1 MQDGKIGAVI
11 VMIALIGS
19 ALGGFI
25 LNAEDVTSCTTD
37 MKYITD
43 IAGAFSGDKGDIE
56 VDYNPPENLT
66 GYTVFNPTSST
77 NTTNIIHGI
86 NNKWT
91 GANGY
96 WMDTDDGN
104 STSDVLT
111 FTNNKASNSSQS
123 GTATMHYGST
133 DTPDVTLNIDSI
145 YGIDTTEAK
154 TQIVTNSITHT
165 RVAAVSLA
173 DIIQHYPA
181 LNTNKV
187 ILTANNSINAYP
199 GFVADS
205 DIEISTQDTG
215 IGRYVQALVTYDN
228 INSTVSFNPRTGTTV
243 MGGQTYA
250 TNEIMF
256 VWGESNVTT
265 ATVNMVIG
273 SSGDTKYLD
282 PVGGVQPTSVHQTA
296 SVIVETR
303 SYTDR
308 VTVQVNV
315 PDPDSV
321 GSIAAQAANG
331 NITFELES
339 ETVSISYSIIN
350 QSTEKGV
357 FLNGTLYAPYSANPN
372 TIGFR
377 LIWDDDHWD
386 RIYVQ
391 MYEGSSEVRTLYL
404 STSLSSQQNLC
415 KSVTATISDYGG
427 RAQSEN
433 VSVTITNNFQGIDES
448 TQQTG
453 NGTLN
458 MSMLRTTYHTETI
471 VYDYTTTYW
480 TNLKKTSDITQYS
493 GNTKLSMLFKKP
505 TTADTDTF
513 IVHLKSTTDV
523 YIPISV
529 TIGYNTAWTVNGTS
543 YGNWPA
549 MMIHFVVSDGKIVLS
564 VQPVNTFVDFT
575 NYTLVDRIY
584 PTTTYDSI
592 TNARSIQ
599 YMEFQNTDQKWM
611 YHEIVDTTVLLV
623 GGGLYIQ
630 NGVFSPKTS
639 FPMDEISAFRL
650 TAAAHAGESMTIRP
664 TSGVPYTMNVNS
676 DGTAWIINGS
686 EIKFANVWI
695 YYISADVE
703 PVTIGG
709 TVYAGALYV
718 DGQVY
723 EKGHLYL
730 KPGSGDMIDLGT
742 STNAWTITLNGTWAP
757 ATAYYTGTNQAEVH
771 TEFTDL
777 GTWQWDSSQFII
789 FFIGILAAGSIVA
802 RFKFEA
808 SYMDW
813 IIVICAGVIS
823 FIVLG

>member
-19 ALGGFI
+19 VLGGFI
-25 LNAEDVTSCTTD
+25 LNAEDVASCNTD
-37 MKYITD
+37 MRYITD

-66 GYTVFNPTSST
+66 GYTVFNPTST
-77 NTTNIIHGI
+77 TQTTNVIHGI
-86 NNKWT
+86 NYKTT

-111 FTNNKASNSSQS
+111 FTNNKANNSSQS
-123 GTATMHYGST
+123 GTATMHYGSI
-133 DTPDVTLNIDSI
+133 DTPDATLNIDAI
-145 YGIDTTEAK
+145 YGIDTSEAK
-154 TQIVTNSITHT
+154 TQMITNGITHT

-173 DIIQHYPA
+173 DIIQNYPT

-187 ILTANNSINAYP
+187 ILTANNSVNAYP
-199 GFVADS
+199 GFVANS
-205 DIEISTQDTG
+205 DIDISTQDTG
-215 IGRYVQALVTYDN
+215 IGRYVQALITYEN
-228 INSTVSFNPRTGTTV
+228 INSTISFNPNTGTTV

-256 VWGESNVTT
+256 VWGESNVTI
-265 ATVNMVIG
+265 ATINMVIG
-273 SSGDTKYLD
+273 SSGDTVYLD

-296 SVIVETR
+296 SVIVETTTYAD
-303 SYTDR
+303 S
-308 VTVQVNV
+308 VTVQVSV
-315 PDPDSV
+315 PDPYSV

-331 NITFELES
+331 NIAFTLDS
-339 ETVSISYSIIN
+339 DTINISYSIYN
-350 QSTEKGV
+350 QPGDTIV
-357 FLNGTLYAPYSANPN
+357 IYLNGTPYVPFSGNPN

-377 LIWDDDHWD
+377 LTWEDSNPDNIHVE
-386 RIYVQ
+386 I
-391 MYEGSSEVRTLYL
+391 YEGAGVVRTLDI
-404 STSLSSQQNLC
+404 STPISTPSPLC
-415 KSVTATISDYGG
+415 QSATATISDYGG
-427 RAQSEN
+427 RASSQN
-433 VSVTITNNFQGIDES
+433 VTATITNNTVDRS
-448 TQQTG
+448 TQLTG
-453 NGTLN
+453 NGTLD
-458 MSMLRTTYHTETI
+458 MSMLETTYETQTI
-471 VYDYTTTYW
+471 EMNYTTTYW

-513 IVHLKSTTDV
+513 IVHLKSATDT

-529 TIGYNTAWTVNGTS
+529 TIGYGTTWTINGTT

-564 VQPVNTFVDFT
+564 VQPVNTFVNFT
-575 NYTLVDRIY
+575 DYTLIDRTY

-599 YMEFQNTDQKWM
+599 YMEFQNTDQDWM

-630 NGVFSPKTS
+630 NGIFNLKNS
-639 FPMDEISAFRL
+639 FPNDELSAFRL

-676 DGTAWIINGS
+676 NGTAWIINGK
-686 EIKFANVWI
+686 EIKFADVWL
-695 YYISADVE
+695 YYVSSDVE
-703 PVTIGG
+703 PVSIGG
-709 TVYAGALYV
+709 TIYAGALYI
-718 DGQVY
+718 DGQIY

-742 STNAWTITLNGTWAP
+742 STNEWTISLNGTWAP

-777 GTWQWDSSQFII
+777 GVWQWDSSQFII

-802 RFKFEA
+802 RFKFDA

>member
-25 LNAEDVTSCTTD
+25 LNAEDVTSCNTD
-37 MKYITD
+37 MRYITD

-66 GYTVFNPTSST
+66 GYTVFNPTSNTDST
-77 NTTNIIHGI
+77 NSIPGI

-96 WMDTDDGN
+96 WMNINDGN

-111 FTNNKASNSSQS
+111 FTNNKPVGSSQS

-133 DTPDVTLNIDSI
+133 DTDATLTIGKDYALDVS
-145 YGIDTTEAK
+145 EAK
-154 TQIVTNSITHT
+154 TQIVTNSVTHT

-173 DIIQHYPA
+173 DIIQNYPA

-187 ILTANNSINAYP
+187 IMTASNSVNAYP
-199 GFVADS
+199 GFVTNS
-205 DIEISTQDTG
+205 DIEISTQETG
-215 IGRYVQALVTYDN
+215 TSRYVQALVTYEN

-296 SVIVETR
+296 SVIVETT
-303 SYTDR
+303 SYADS
-308 VTVQVNV
+308 VTVQVNA

-331 NITFELES
+331 NIAFTLDS
-339 ETVSISYSIIN
+339 DTINVTYSIYNLPGDTIIIY
-350 QSTEKGV
+350 
-357 FLNGTLYAPYSANPN
+357 LNGTPYVPFSGNHNP
-372 TIGFR
+372 IGFR
-377 LIWDDDHWD
+377 LTWDNDNPDYIHVE
-386 RIYVQ
+386 I
-391 MYEGSSEVRTLYL
+391 YEGTGIVRTLDI
-404 STSLSSQQNLC
+404 STPISTPHAVCQSA
-415 KSVTATISDYGG
+415 TATISDYGG
-427 RAQSEN
+427 RASSRN
-433 VSVTITNNFQGIDES
+433 VTATITNNTVDRS
-448 TQQTG
+448 TQITG
-453 NGTLN
+453 NGTLD
-458 MSMLRTTYHTETI
+458 MSMLETTHETQTI
-471 VYDYTTTYW
+471 EMNYTTTYW

-513 IVHLKSTTDV
+513 IVHLKSITDT

-529 TIGYNTAWTVNGTS
+529 TIGYDTAWTVNGTS

-549 MMIHFVVSDGKIVLS
+549 MMIHFVISDGKIVLS

-575 NYTLVDRIY
+575 NYTLIDRTY
-584 PTTTYDSI
+584 STTTYDSI

-599 YMEFQNTDQKWM
+599 YMEFQNTDQDWM

-630 NGVFSPKTS
+630 NGVFNLKDS
-639 FPMDEISAFRL
+639 FPNDELSAFRL

-664 TSGVPYTMNVNS
+664 TSGVPYTMTANS
-676 DGTAWIINGS
+676 DGTAWIINDK
-686 EIKFANVWI
+686 EIRFADVWL
-695 YYISADVE
+695 YYVSADVE
-703 PVTIGG
+703 PVTIGD
-709 TVYAGALYV
+709 TTYAGALYI
-718 DGQVY
+718 DGQTY

-730 KPGSGDMIDLGT
+730 KPGSGNMIDLGT
-742 STNAWTITLNGTWAP
+742 STNEWTITLNGTWAP
-757 ATAYYTGTNQAEVH
+757 ATAYYTGSNQAETH

-777 GTWQWDSSQFII
+777 GVWQWDSSQFII

-802 RFKFEA
+802 RFKFDA
-808 SYMDW
+808 TYMDW

>member
-25 LNAEDVTSCTTD
+25 LNAEDVTSCNTD
-37 MKYITD
+37 MRYITD
-43 IAGAFSGDKGDIE
+43 IAGAFSGDNGDIE

-66 GYTVFNPTSST
+66 GYTVFNPTSTTQTT
-77 NTTNIIHGI
+77 NTIHGI
-86 NNKWT
+86 NYKTT

-111 FTNNKASNSSQS
+111 FTNNKPVGSSQS
-123 GTATMHYGST
+123 GTATMHYGSNT
-133 DTPDVTLNIDSI
+133 DATLTIGKDYALDVSET
-145 YGIDTTEAK
+145 K
-154 TQIVTNSITHT
+154 TQIITDSVTHT

-173 DIIQHYPA
+173 DIIQNYPA

-187 ILTANNSINAYP
+187 ILTANNSVNAYP
-199 GFVADS
+199 GFVANA
-205 DIEISTQDTG
+205 DIEISYVSSGTD
-215 IGRYVQALVTYDN
+215 RYVQALITYEN

-256 VWGESNVTT
+256 VWGESDVTV
-265 ATVNMVIG
+265 ASVNMVIG
-273 SSGDTKYLD
+273 SSGDTVYLD

-296 SVIVETR
+296 SVIVGTT
-303 SYTDR
+303 SYA
-308 VTVQVNV
+308 
-315 PDPDSV
+315 DSV
-321 GSIAAQAANG
+321 TIRIDAPSMSQVQAAVGSVAFILDDETVGITYSIFNKHG
-331 NITFELES
+331 DTLIVYLNNTSYSPFSDTNENIGFELTW
-339 ETVSISYSIIN
+339 TVAN
-350 QSTEKGV
+350 QDYVSV
-357 FLNGTLYAPYSANPN
+357 
-372 TIGFR
+372 R
-377 LIWDDDHWD
+377 L
-386 RIYVQ
+386 
-391 MYEGSSEVRTLYL
+391 YEGSATKQIFTIPIALPTPQGACRSA
-404 STSLSSQQNLC
+404 
-415 KSVTATISDYGG
+415 TATISDYGSG
-427 RAQSEN
+427 TYTD
-433 VSVTITNNFQGIDES
+433 SVTATVTNNTVNRS
-448 TQQTG
+448 TQLTG
-453 NGTLN
+453 NGTLD
-458 MSMLRTTYHTETI
+458 MSMLETTYETQTI
-471 VYDYTTTYW
+471 EMDYTTTYW

-505 TTADTDTF
+505 TSADTDTF
-513 IVHLKSTTDV
+513 IVHLKSTTDT

-529 TIGYNTAWTVNGTS
+529 TIGYDTAWTVNGTS

-549 MMIHFVVSDGKIVLS
+549 MMIHFVISDGKIVLS

-575 NYTLVDRIY
+575 NYTLIDRMY
-584 PTTTYDSI
+584 STTTYDSI
-592 TNARSIQ
+592 TDARSIQ
-599 YMEFQNTDQKWM
+599 YMEFQNTDQDWM

-630 NGVFSPKTS
+630 NGVFNLKNS
-639 FPMDEISAFRL
+639 FPNDELSAFRL
-650 TAAAHAGESMTIRP
+650 TTAAHAGESMTIRP

-676 DGTAWIINGS
+676 DGTAWIINDK
-686 EIKFANVWI
+686 EIRFADVWL
-695 YYISADVE
+695 YYASADIE
-703 PVTIGG
+703 PVTIGD
-709 TVYAGALYV
+709 TTYAGALYL
-718 DGQVY
+718 DGQIY

-730 KPGSGDMIDLGT
+730 KPGSGDIIDLGT
-742 STNAWTITLNGTWAP
+742 STNEWTITLNGTWAP
-757 ATAYYTGTNQAEVH
+757 ATAYYTGSNQAETH

-777 GTWQWDSSQFII
+777 GVWQWDSSQFII

-802 RFKFEA
+802 RFKFDA

>member
-25 LNAEDVTSCTTD
+25 LNAEDVTSCATD

-66 GYTVFNPTSST
+66 GYTVYNPTSST
-77 NTTNIIHGI
+77 DTTNSIHGI
-86 NNKWT
+86 NYKHT

-111 FTNNKASNSSQS
+111 FTNNKPAGSVQS

-133 DTPDVTLNIDSI
+133 DTPDATLTVGKD
-145 YGIDTTEAK
+145 YALDVPEAK
-154 TQIVTNSITHT
+154 TQIVTDSVTHT

-173 DIIQHYPA
+173 DIIQNYPA

-187 ILTANNSINAYP
+187 ILTANNSVNAYP
-199 GFVADS
+199 GFVANA
-205 DIEISTQDTG
+205 DIEISYVSSGTD
-215 IGRYVQALVTYDN
+215 RYSQALVTYEN

-250 TNEIMF
+250 TNDIMF

-265 ATVNMVIG
+265 AIVNMVIG
-273 SSGDTKYLD
+273 SSGDTVYLD

-296 SVIVETR
+296 SVVVETT
-303 SYTDR
+303 SYADSVSIKIGAPMNQAAGGTALFTLDSETIG
-308 VTVQVNV
+308 VTYQIYNLHQDTVMVYVNNTPYAPFNDTAEEV
-315 PDPDSV
+315 GINLTWDSSDPD
-321 GSIAAQAANG
+321 
-331 NITFELES
+331 NIE
-339 ETVSISYSIIN
+339 
-350 QSTEKGV
+350 
-357 FLNGTLYAPYSANPN
+357 
-372 TIGFR
+372 
-377 LIWDDDHWD
+377 
-386 RIYVQ
+386 VQ
-391 MYEGSSEVRTLYL
+391 MYEGSAIRQTINITVALPTPQGESRSASATI
-404 STSLSSQQNLC
+404 SGIGHPSDN
-415 KSVTATISDYGG
+415 VTATI
-427 RAQSEN
+427 
-433 VSVTITNNFQGIDES
+433 TNNTVDRS
-448 TQQTG
+448 TQLTG
-453 NGTLN
+453 NGTLD
-458 MSMLRTTYHTETI
+458 MSMLETTYETQTI
-471 VYDYTTTYW
+471 EMDYTTTYW

-513 IVHLKSTTDV
+513 IVHLKSTTDI
-523 YIPISV
+523 YIPITV
-529 TIGYNTAWTVNGTS
+529 TIGYDTAWTVNGTS

-549 MMIHFVVSDGKIVLS
+549 IMIHFVVSDGKIVLS
-564 VQPVNTFVDFT
+564 VQPVNTFVNFT
-575 NYTLVDRIY
+575 DYQTIDRLY

-592 TNARSIQ
+592 TDARSIQ
-599 YMEFQNTDQKWM
+599 YMEFQNTNQDWM

-630 NGVFSPKTS
+630 NGVFNLKNS
-639 FPMDEISAFRL
+639 FPNDELSAFRL
-650 TAAAHAGESMTIRP
+650 TASAHAGESMTIRP
-664 TSGVPYTMNVNS
+664 TSGVPYTMNVSS
-676 DGTAWIINGS
+676 DGTAWIINDK
-686 EIKFANVWI
+686 EIRF
-695 YYISADVE
+695 ADVWLYYVSSDIE
-703 PVTIGG
+703 PVTIGN
-709 TVYAGALYV
+709 TTYAGALYI
-718 DGQVY
+718 DGQIY
-723 EKGHLYL
+723 DKGHLYL

-742 STNAWTITLNGTWAP
+742 STNEWTISLNGTWAP
-757 ATAYYTGTNQAEVH
+757 ATAYYTGSNQAETH

-777 GTWQWDSSQFII
+777 GVWQWDSSQFII
-789 FFIGILAAGSIVA
+789 FFIGILAAGSIIA
-802 RFKFEA
+802 RFKFDA

-823 FIVLG
+823 FIALG

>member
-19 ALGGFI
+19 VLGGFI
-25 LNAEDVTSCTTD
+25 LNAEDVASCNTD
-37 MKYITD
+37 MRYITD

-66 GYTVFNPTSST
+66 GYTVFNPTST
-77 NTTNIIHGI
+77 TQTTNMIHGI
-86 NNKWT
+86 NYKTT

-111 FTNNKASNSSQS
+111 FTNNKPAGSSQS
-123 GTATMHYGST
+123 GTATMHYGSIN
-133 DTPDVTLNIDSI
+133 TPDATLTIGSVYALDVS
-145 YGIDTTEAK
+145 EAK
-154 TQIVTNSITHT
+154 TQIITNSITHT

-173 DIIQHYPA
+173 DIIQNYPA

-187 ILTANNSINAYP
+187 ILTANDSVNAYP
-199 GFVADS
+199 GFVANS
-205 DIEISTQDTG
+205 DIEISTQETG
-215 IGRYVQALVTYDN
+215 IGRYVQALVTYEN
-228 INSTVSFNPRTGTTV
+228 INSTVSFNPRTGTAV

-256 VWGESNVTT
+256 VWGESNVTI
-265 ATVNMVIG
+265 ATINMVIG
-273 SSGDTKYLD
+273 SSGDTVYLD

-296 SVIVETR
+296 SVIVETTTYAD
-303 SYTDR
+303 S
-308 VTVQVNV
+308 VTVQINT
-315 PDPDSV
+315 PDPLSV

-331 NITFELES
+331 NIAFTLDS
-339 ETVSISYSIIN
+339 DTINISYSIYN
-350 QSTEKGV
+350 QPGDAV
-357 FLNGTLYAPYSANPN
+357 MIYLNGTPYAPFSGSAN

-377 LIWDDDHWD
+377 LTWEDSNPDN
-386 RIYVQ
+386 IYVEI
-391 MYEGSSEVRTLYL
+391 YEGIAIVRTLNI
-404 STSLSSQQNLC
+404 STPISTPHTVCQSA
-415 KSVTATISDYGG
+415 TATISDYGG
-427 RAQSEN
+427 RASSQN
-433 VSVTITNNFQGIDES
+433 VTATITNNTVQRS
-448 TQQTG
+448 TQLTG

-458 MSMLRTTYHTETI
+458 MSMLETTYETQTI
-471 VYDYTTTYW
+471 VMDYTTTYW

-493 GNTKLSMLFKKP
+493 GDTKLSMLFKKP

-513 IVHLKSTTDV
+513 IVHLKSTTDT

-529 TIGYNTAWTVNGTS
+529 TIGYNTAWIINGTS

-549 MMIHFVVSDGKIVLS
+549 IMIHFVVSDGKIVLS
-564 VQPVNTFVDFT
+564 VQPVNTFVNFT
-575 NYTLVDRIY
+575 DYTLIDRTY
-584 PTTTYDSI
+584 STATYDSI

-599 YMEFQNTDQKWM
+599 YMEFQNTDQDWM

-630 NGVFSPKTS
+630 NGIFNLKNS
-639 FPMDEISAFRL
+639 FPNDELSAFRL

-664 TSGVPYTMNVNS
+664 TGGVPYTMNVNS
-676 DGTAWIINGS
+676 NGTAWIINGK
-686 EIKFANVWI
+686 EIRFADVWL
-695 YYISADVE
+695 YYVSSDVE
-703 PVTIGG
+703 PVTIGN
-709 TVYAGALYV
+709 TIYAGALYI
-718 DGQVY
+718 DGQIY

-742 STNAWTITLNGTWAP
+742 STNEWTISLNGTWAP

-777 GTWQWDSSQFII
+777 GVWQWDSSQFII

-802 RFKFEA
+802 RFKFDA

>member
-77 NTTNIIHGI
+77 STTNSIHGI
-86 NNKWT
+86 NYKQT

-111 FTNNKASNSSQS
+111 FTNNKANNSSQS

-133 DTPDVTLNIDSI
+133 DTPDATLNIDAI
-145 YGIDTTEAK
+145 YGIDTSEAK
-154 TQIVTNSITHT
+154 TQIITNGVTHT

-173 DIIQHYPA
+173 DIIQHYPV

-187 ILTANNSINAYP
+187 ILTANNSVNAYP
-199 GFVADS
+199 GFVANS
-205 DIEISTQDTG
+205 DIEISTQETG
-215 IGRYVQALVTYDN
+215 IGRYVQALVTYEN

-256 VWGESNVTT
+256 VWGESNVTI
-265 ATVNMVIG
+265 AAINMVIG
-273 SSGDTKYLD
+273 SSGDTVYLD

-296 SVIVETR
+296 SVIVETTTYAD
-303 SYTDR
+303 S
-308 VTVQVNV
+308 VTVRVNV
-315 PDPDSV
+315 PDPSSV
-321 GSIAAQAANG
+321 GSINAQAARG
-331 NITFELES
+331 NIAFTLDS
-339 ETVSISYSIIN
+339 DTINITYAILN
-350 QSTEKGV
+350 QSTEKFV
-357 FLNGTLYAPYSANPN
+357 YLNGTPYAPYSANRN
-372 TIGFR
+372 TIGFG
-377 LIWDDDHWD
+377 LTWEDSNPDNVH
-386 RIYVQ
+386 VE
-391 MYEGSSEVRTLYL
+391 MYEGAGIVRTLDI
-404 STSLSSQQNLC
+404 STPISTPHAICQSATATVSDYGNGASSQN
-415 KSVTATISDYGG
+415 VTATI
-427 RAQSEN
+427 
-433 VSVTITNNFQGIDES
+433 TNNTVERS
-448 TQQTG
+448 TQITG
-453 NGTLN
+453 IGTLN
-458 MSMLRTTYHTETI
+458 MSMLETIYETETI
-471 VYDYTTTYW
+471 EMDYTTTYW

-529 TIGYNTAWTVNGTS
+529 TIGYNTAWTINGTT

-564 VQPVNTFVDFT
+564 VQPVNTFVNFT
-575 NYTLVDRIY
+575 DYTLVDRIY

-592 TNARSIQ
+592 TTARSIQ

-611 YHEIVDTTVLLV
+611 YHEIVNTTVLLV

-639 FPMDEISAFRL
+639 FPLDEISAFRL

-664 TSGVPYTMNVNS
+664 TGGVPYTMNVNS

-686 EIKFANVWI
+686 EIKFANVWV